1 MIIYDINREVGKI
14 SFHLIS
20 WLFPDNRYRYIYR
33 IERAESFESNRIES
47 INYLYIFIILD
58 CRQERER

>member
-14 SFHLIS
+14 AFHLVS
-20 WLFPDNRYRYIYR
+20 FSCFFPANRYRYIELNAR
-33 IERAESFESNRIES
+33 SLSNRIES

-58 CRQERER
+58 CRQERDK